1 MSNFYDNL
9 NIGGSINIGTV
20 LSGTPQIN
28 LGLDSSGN
36 VVSGT
41 TGNTLQEVLV
51 NGNTSGGNNIV
62 MSEGD
67 DLVFRYSTFN
77 NFINTNVL
85 NANRNILFPDK
96 SGTVALLSDITQFT
110 GNTSGDCITDLY
122 VTNLYGCSPIT
133 VNDSIQSVTSSA
145 TGTTSLSYG
154 FQNNAN
160 GLYSI
165 SLGNQ
170 NNSNGNASV
179 SLGNR
184 NTASG
189 NFSVAEGQSTT
200 ASGQASHA
208 EGSETT
214 ASGLFSHA
222 EGNNTIASGDYSH
235 AQNNSCQSIGSN
247 SFAGGDTSVAS
258 GATSFVFSTN
268 STVSG
273 NNSAILG
280 GENLTGTEDNFVYIP
295 SLEINGEVREL
306 GGSNLTGDGTLTIS
320 GGVSTIGVRING
332 TNNVTLPN
340 GSRGQKITIYVSDNS
355 GVNTTIGGTFL
366 GYSTVKLAAVGESVQ
381 LQYGGASGW
390 IIIGGNN
397 FIAT

>member
-1 MSNFYDNL
+1 MANEFIIKNGFISKGDGE
-9 NIGGSINIGTV
+9 IDGS
-20 LSGTPQIN
+20 L
-28 LGLDSSGN
+28 
-36 VVSGT
+36 
-41 TGNTLQEVLV
+41 
-51 NGNTSGGNNIV
+51 
-62 MSEGD
+62 
-67 DLVFRYSTFN
+67 YST
-77 NFINTNVL
+77 
-85 NANRNILFPDK
+85 
-96 SGTVALLSDITQFT
+96 G
-110 GNTSGDCITDLY
+110 
-122 VTNLYGCSPIT
+122 
-133 VNDSIQSVTSSA
+133 SSA

-154 FQNNAN
+154 FENNAN
-160 GLYSI
+160 GTYSI

-170 NNSNGNASV
+170 NRSNGNSSV
-179 SLGNR
+179 SLGSR

-189 NFSVAEGQSTT
+189 NFSVAEGNTTT
-200 ASGQASHA
+200 ASG
-208 EGSETT
+208 EGSH
-214 ASGLFSHA
+214 S
-222 EGNNTIASGDYSH
+222 EGNLSVASGDYSH
-235 AQNNSCQSIGSN
+235 AQNTSCQSIGLN

-332 TNNVTLPN
+332 TNNITLPN
-340 GSRGQKITIYVSDNS
+340 GSRGQKITIYVSDNT

-381 LQYGGASGW
+381 LLYSPAGW

-397 FIAT
+397 FVAS